1 MRLSELVGAKSTF
14 GGVKQAH
21 ADNESSNGITQA
33 LKQYGYGPVGGGAF
47 GKVYQKE
54 GQSTV
59 LKVFLASDT
68 GYLKFLKFCA
78 QYGPSK
84 HLPKFYGRLLNLEKY
99 VGYPVM
105 AIRMEKLTHVS
116 HPGISDSMWK
126 VIDSIQ
132 SLWGMSLEYFQEE
145 LVDYAGPELVAV
157 IYALERGIKG
167 DQVDRFDLHGGN
179 YMMRG
184 QDVVIIDPYAPQDI
198 NKMARF

>member
-1 MRLSELVGAKSTF
+1 MRLSELVGAKSVL
-14 GGVKQAH
+14 GGVKQMH

-68 GYLKFLKFCA
+68 GYLKFLKFCS

-105 AIRMEKLTHVS
+105 AIRMEKLTQVS
-116 HPGISDSMWK
+116 HPGISDSMWR

-132 SLWGMSLEYFQEE
+132 SLWGQPLEYFQEE
-145 LVDYAGPELVAV
+145 LVSYAGPELVAV
-157 IYALERGIKG
+157 IYALERKIRN
-167 DQVDRFDLHGGN
+167 DETDRLDLHGAN

-184 QDVVIIDPYAPQDI
+184 QDVVIIDPYAPRDI

>member
-1 MRLSELVGAKSTF
+1 MRLSELVGAKSVL
-14 GGVKQAH
+14 GGVKQMH
-21 ADNESSNGITQA
+21 ADNQSSNGITQA

-68 GYLKFLKFCA
+68 GYLKFLKFCS

-105 AIRMEKLTHVS
+105 AIRMEKLSYVS
-116 HPGISDSMWK
+116 HPGISDAMWR
-126 VIDSIQ
+126 VINAIQ
-132 SLWGMSLEYFQEE
+132 SLWGMSLDYFQEE
-145 LVDYAGPELVAV
+145 YEDLAGPELIAV
-157 IYALERGIKG
+157 IYALERGIRG
-167 DQVDRFDLHGGN
+167 DQVDRLDLHGAN
-179 YMMRG
+179 YMLRG

-198 NKMARF
+198 NTMARF